1 MHIVLTTDGT
11 WGDVLPFMFLA
22 KALQDRGHE
31 VRVFSNKFYE
41 AYAQEHAIPFTT
53 STNLKIRNDLL
64 TDPNL
69 WHPTKGLK
77 VIGKISEDIFV
88 SSFPVLEKY
97 IKENKVDLL
106 VSYSFT
112 YATNTLAEIH
122 NIPCISLFISPIQV
136 KSLHRLPVFYGG
148 KNPNDLP
155 WFLRKIFY
163 FVGDFF
169 FIDHHFGKKI
179 NQTRKA
185 YGLKPISSFI
195 YWATSQLLTIGLWPE
210 WYAPSQPDQLH
221 LKPVGF
227 PQNIEFNAEKNELLN
242 TWFTQGNAPTL
253 VTLGSGYF
261 FSEELQKTLAEISV
275 KHDERFIFVAAQ
287 SETKIISEKLI
298 VVPHVKLSAIL
309 PKCKLLIHHGGAGT
323 LTQGVNAGIPH
334 LIMPF
339 SHDQPDN
346 AFRIEENK
354 LGKVFWN
361 TRPSAEDLYNKMTE
375 VLNTNEIIACS
386 KVAAEKNKGAPDAM
400 SEAVKL
406 IENLFLSQ
414 NK

>member
-22 KALQDRGHE
+22 KALQNKGHE
-31 VRVFSNKFYE
+31 VRVFSNEFYE

-97 IKENKVDLL
+97 IKENKVNLL

-122 NIPCISLFISPIQV
+122 NIPCVSLFISPIQV
-136 KSLHRLPVFYGG
+136 KSLHRLPVFFGG
-148 KNPNDLP
+148 NNPNNLP
-155 WFLRKIFY
+155 WFLRKVFY

-210 WYAPSQPDQLH
+210 WYARSQPDQLH

-227 PQNIEFNAEKNELLN
+227 PQHIEFNAEENIELS
-242 TWFTQGNAPTL
+242 TWLKQGTTPIL

-261 FSEELQKTLAEISV
+261 FSDELQKTLGEISA
-275 KHDERFIFVAAQ
+275 KHHERFIFVAAK
-287 SETKIISEKLI
+287 SETKIISPNLI
-298 VVPHVKLSAIL
+298 IVPHVKLSKIL
-309 PKCKLLIHHGGAGT
+309 PQCKLIIHHGGAGT
-323 LTQGVNAGIPH
+323 LAQGVNAGIPH

-346 AFRIEENK
+346 AFRVEENK
-354 LGKVFWN
+354 LGKAFWN
-361 TRPSAEDLYNKMTE
+361 TRPSAQDLYNKIQE
-375 VLNTNEIIACS
+375 VLADTQIIQTC
-386 KVAAEKNKGAPDAM
+386 KTAAEKSRQAPSPID
-400 SEAVKL
+400 EAVKL
-406 IENLFLSQ
+406 IENLFLSK